1 MAAPSVLTNLKSSS
15 GSTAVNAAPAAD
27 ASASLAG
34 LPVHV
39 IGPETGWVPVR
50 LGELWEYRELLYF
63 FVWRELKIRYK
74 QTALGVAWAVIQP
87 FFTMI
92 VFTLIFGRLA
102 KVPSDGLPYP
112 VFTFCALLPW
122 QLFSFALTEAS
133 NSVVAQQRLLTKVY
147 FPRLLMPLASV
158 CVGLADFAI
167 AFVMLLLM
175 MAYYG
180 IAPGLAALTIPLW
193 TILAMATALGIGL
206 WLAALNVRYRD
217 IRYTVPFLTQVW
229 MYGTP
234 VAYASSLV
242 PPAWRSLYALNPMVG
257 VIEGFRWALLG
268 QATTAAT
275 VLPISLIMVTVLL
288 VSGLFYFRR
297 TERTFADIV

>member
-1 MAAPSVLTNLKSSS
+1 MASPSVLTDIKSSS
-15 GSTAVNAAPAAD
+15 GSAGTSKPSALDVPAN
-27 ASASLAG
+27 LAG

-39 IGPETGWVPVR
+39 IGPEGGWVPVR
-50 LGELWEYRELLYF
+50 LAELWEYRELLYF

-74 QTALGVAWAVIQP
+74 QTVLGVAWAVIQP

-92 VFTLIFGRLA
+92 VFTLLFSRLA
-102 KVPSDGLPYP
+102 KLPSDGLPYP

-158 CVGLADFAI
+158 CVGLADFVI
-167 AFVMLLLM
+167 AFVMLLAM

-180 IAPGLAALTIPLW
+180 IMPGVAALTIPLW
-193 TILAMATALGIGL
+193 TLFAMATALGIGL

-229 MYGTP
+229 MYATP

-242 PPAWRSLYALNPMVG
+242 PPAWRPLYALNPMVG

-268 QATTAAT
+268 QAPAVAT
-275 VLPISLIMVTVLL
+275 VLPISLVTVSVLL
-288 VSGLFYFRR
+288 ISGLFYFRR